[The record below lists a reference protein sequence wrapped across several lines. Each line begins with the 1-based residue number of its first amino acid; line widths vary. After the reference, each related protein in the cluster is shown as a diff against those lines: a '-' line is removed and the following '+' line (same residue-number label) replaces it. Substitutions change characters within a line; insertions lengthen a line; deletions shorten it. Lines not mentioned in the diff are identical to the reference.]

1 MGRLANTSLGSSY
14 LRVTQVVSGTAA
26 AVAELSGAAST
37 VEEREKLAQA
47 HVTGTHNCVAE
58 VALPSGTAAA
68 AAERSNT
75 GTDNGRWLTVAN
87 GGLSALACD
96 GEESAAASS
105 SGELQAAAA
114 ASCERQQ
121 QRRAALCKLAHQAL
135 KQISIRSHH
144 QRLCSRPEHSC
155 GNDHCKTSA
164 TQMRGR
170 LAATFY
176 GCAQGL

>member
-1 MGRLANTSLGSSY
+1 MEQRRGR
-14 LRVTQVVSGTAA
+14 
-26 AVAELSGAAST
+26 GAA
-37 VEEREKLAQA
+37 ERR
-47 HVTGTHNCVAE
+47 
-58 VALPSGTAAA
+58 AAA
-68 AAERSNT
+68 AAERRAATAAERRAATAAERSSA
-75 GTDNGRWLTVAN
+75 GTDNGLWLTVAN

-114 ASCERQQ
+114 ASGERQ

-135 KQISIRSHH
+135 KQTSIRSHH

-155 GNDHCKTSA
+155 GNDHCKTST

-170 LAATFY
+170 PSASCPPPPPSCEGHLSPSRRSSNHNREMMPKRS
-176 GCAQGL
+176 G

>member
-1 MGRLANTSLGSSY
+1 VEQRRGR
-14 LRVTQVVSGTAA
+14 
-26 AVAELSGAAST
+26 GAA
-37 VEEREKLAQA
+37 ERR
-47 HVTGTHNCVAE
+47 
-58 VALPSGTAAA
+58 AAA
-68 AAERSNT
+68 AAERRAATAAERRAATAAERSSA
-75 GTDNGRWLTVAN
+75 GTDNGLWLTVAN

-114 ASCERQQ
+114 ASGERQQ

-135 KQISIRSHH
+135 KQTSIRSHH

-176 GCAQGL
+176 GCAEGR